1 MGLLHDDKGC
11 VSMMRLT
18 AFIGTVVG
26 VVAGIVAMFKLN
38 PAAVGMAAI
47 CASLATTAM
56 GLKWAQKREEVKRT

>member
-1 MGLLHDDKGC
+1 
-11 VSMMRLT
+11 MMRLT
-18 AFIGTVVG
+18 AFIGTVVGAVG